1 MSFGDQLLETRHYT
15 ARRISAGPDCLINS
29 EARLSDPSQTLA
41 GLGVEGLK
49 KRGRLEPRG
58 APCCSIRRKGDRYS
72 MTKDPT

>member
-29 EARLSDPSQTLA
+29 QARLGDPSQTLA

-49 KRGRLEPRG
+49 RGRLELRG

-72 MTKDPT
+72 TAKDPT